1 MKKQVVDLSN
11 KNISEIDIPESI
23 FGIKVFPDLIHQYIR
38 YQNAKSRQGSHKTK
52 TRSEIKGKA
61 KKPFAQ
67 KGTGNARQGSSKP
80 PHYRGGAT
88 SMGPQNRD
96 HSFSL
101 NKKEKTLALRCALSN
116 KIKNEDIIFIN
127 SLEVNNHK
135 TKKLFERL
143 KKFKFKSALF
153 IHNDSDKLIKLPLSQ
168 YYVPG
173 WENHLYSYKRV
184 CREGCVFN
192 LNCGCKSTIRDYYNL
207 MSDNINIICCNQNTR
222 FDLCWSDKYCM
233 EHFIH
238 NHLVK

>member
-101 NKKEKTLALRCALSN
+101 NKKEKTLALKCALSN
-116 KIKNEDIIFIN
+116 KSKNEEIIFLD
-127 SLEVNNHK
+127 SLEIADHK
-135 TKKLFERL
+135 TKKLFNSL
-143 KKFKFKSALF
+143 KKFNFNSALF
-153 IHNDSDKLIKLPLSQ
+153 IHSDKNNNENFKKASSNIPKLAMLSEKGLNVRDLMTFDKIFIEKTAVEQ
-168 YYVPG
+168 IT
-173 WENHLYSYKRV
+173 KR
-184 CREGCVFN
+184 
-192 LNCGCKSTIRDYYNL
+192 LT
-207 MSDNINIICCNQNTR
+207 
-222 FDLCWSDKYCM
+222 
-233 EHFIH
+233 
-238 NHLVK
+238 